1 LEETVM
7 IGWRARL
14 GFLLP
19 PGNPTVEP
27 EVIALAPEGVS
38 VHFHRMTA
46 GGVPGSLDGQE
57 ERNRAMVESLPD
69 CVRMLAV
76 VKPAAIVIAHTA
88 TSYYLGREREAE
100 LLGRLAA
107 ASGVR
112 VVTAFACVVAALER
126 LGVKRVALG
135 APYSAETTAQGHR
148 HLEAHGFTVV
158 RSQNLQGVTNIYDE
172 TAERAYRLAREIDR
186 PEAEAVFLSG
196 TGMPTLPVLEMLEAD
211 LGKPVLSSNAA
222 MMWHALRL
230 SGVREAIPG
239 YGRLLTLS

>member
-1 LEETVM
+1 M

-27 EVIALAPEGVS
+27 EVIALTPAGVS
-38 VHFHRMTA
+38 VHFHRLTA

-57 ERNRAMVESLPD
+57 ERNRAMVESLSE
-69 CVRMLAV
+69 CVRMLAM
-76 VKPAAIVIAHTA
+76 VKPEVIVVAHTA

-100 LLGRLAA
+100 LMSRLGAG
-107 ASGVR
+107 SGVR
-112 VVTAFACVVAALER
+112 VVTAFAAVVAALER
-126 LGVKRVALG
+126 LGVKRVAMG
-135 APYSAETTAQGHR
+135 APYSAETTAAGHR
-148 HLEAHGFTVV
+148 HLETHGFAVV

-172 TAERAYRLAREIDR
+172 TAERGYRLARDIDS

-196 TGMPTLPVLEMLEAD
+196 TGMPTLSVLETLEAD

-222 MMWHALRL
+222 MMWYALRL
-230 SGVREAIPG
+230 AGVRQPIPG
-239 YGRLLTLS
+239 YGRLLTLA